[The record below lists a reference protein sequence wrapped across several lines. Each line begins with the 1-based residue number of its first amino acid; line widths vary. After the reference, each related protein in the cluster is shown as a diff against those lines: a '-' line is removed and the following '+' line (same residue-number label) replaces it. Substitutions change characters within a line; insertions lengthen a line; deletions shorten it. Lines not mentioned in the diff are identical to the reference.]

1 MGGVVAFAALL
12 VAASAFAAVREPEPV
27 SVSEPT
33 SRPEPVQVS
42 VAPRN
47 TTPPKDLTR
56 ILVPPMGETQVLAVV
71 TAPGSGSS
79 GTVESPIAV
88 ASSWSMSPL
97 PEEGDPNV
105 VTSGTSMD
113 PMQQT
118 SSATAWVLGE

>member
-1 MGGVVAFAALL
+1 MGNVVAFAAVL

-27 SVSEPT
+27 SVSEATP
-33 SRPEPVQVS
+33 RPEPMQVS
-42 VAPRN
+42 VAPRE
-47 TTPPKDLTR
+47 TTPADDLTWVV
-56 ILVPPMGETQVLAVV
+56 VPEAGEAQALAVV
-71 TAPGSGSS
+71 TAPGYASS
-79 GTVESPIAV
+79 ATVESPITV

-105 VTSGTSMD
+105 VTSGTSVD